1 MGDYMKIRT
10 SVNLFLVTTL
20 IITVCGAL
28 AFSVMQAK
36 AYIESSFYKTVP
48 CMLDTSCFELQ
59 TNLTVGLALSQDLA
73 RESYLIDWLED
84 YEKDTENGSKVTEK
98 LIKLS
103 TDEQFSTCFVASRLT
118 GSYYVIDNNKQI
130 KKDVL
135 TETDDSWFFTIMKSP
150 EALFYNTDYN
160 KTLNETNF
168 WFDVKIFNSM
178 GEPIGLAGMSIDLQ
192 KAVNKISKSLPSPQ
206 SWIGLMDEADMLLLC
221 SNGDFTN
228 KKINSVIG
236 TLSNLTG
243 YSNLQ
248 YYDDPSLGRVIVV
261 KKQFNA
267 SPYYTILAVPEKDF
281 VPSIS
286 SFFGYSLL
294 WMCILLVLIIGIS
307 QVMLSY
313 VFRRFVKL
321 NAIFNKIAEGD
332 FTAQAAV
339 HSDELGSIALSM
351 NNAIEKIRASFSV
364 ITDTAKNMQSVSQIL
379 SARTENSAA
388 ALNQITGNIE
398 SVKDRVMVQH
408 TEVNETSAKIDAIAQ
423 TMSSL
428 DSHIDNQA
436 KSISGSSVSIEEI
449 VKNIRTLQERA
460 EKNLQSIKTLE
471 KTTHTGKE
479 TVAMVVEVTKVVTEQ
494 SESLLDAITVI
505 QNTASQTNLLAMN
518 AAIEAAHAGEAGKG
532 FAVVAD
538 EIRKL
543 AEESGAQGTSIT
555 KVLEELKH
563 KIESLNGAGPL
574 VAEQFEK
581 ISAMMDFIY
590 RQEDGMIRTMKEQ
603 MQGGEEVLNVING
616 MNAIT
621 SKVKTDSNEILSE
634 ATDISAG
641 IRKLANLSEVIT
653 QSMAEMTAGIAD
665 VNKSMQ
671 EVNAIALNNEKNAAS
686 VTNEIG
692 KFKV

>member
-59 TNLTVGLALSQDLA
+59 TNLTVGLALSQNLA

-118 GSYYVIDNNKQI
+118 GSYYVVDNNKQI

-248 YYDDPSLGRVIVV
+248 YYDDSSLGRVIVV

-379 SARTENSAA
+379 SARMENSAT

>member
-248 YYDDPSLGRVIVV
+248 YYDDSSLGRVIVV

-379 SARTENSAA
+379 SARMENSAT

>member
-1 MGDYMKIRT
+1 MKIRT

-20 IITVCGAL
+20 VIAVCGAL
-28 AFSVMQAK
+28 AFSVMQAR
-36 AYIESSFYKTVP
+36 AYIENNFYKTVP
-48 CMLDTSCFELQ
+48 FMLDASSSELQ

-73 RESYLIDWLED
+73 EEPYLIDWFEA
-84 YEKDTENGSKVTEK
+84 YEKDEK
-98 LIKLS
+98 TGTHVIDKMLKLS
-103 TDEQFSTCFVASRLT
+103 KDEQFSTCFAASKLT
-118 GSYYVIDNNKQI
+118 GGYYVVDNNKQI

-135 TETDDSWFFTIMKSP
+135 TEADDSWFFTMLKNP
-150 EALFYNTDYN
+150 QTLFCSVDYN
-160 KTLNETNF
+160 RTLNEINF
-168 WFDVKIFNSM
+168 WFDIKIFNSA
-178 GEPIGLAGMSIDLQ
+178 GEAIGFAGMAVDLQ
-192 KAVNKISKSLPSPQ
+192 KAVAKINKSLPSPQ
-206 SWIGLMDEADMLLLC
+206 SWIGVIDNTDTISLC
-221 SNGDFTN
+221 SNVDFTN
-228 KKINSVIG
+228 KKINTVTG
-236 TLSNLTG
+236 TLSDLTG

-248 YYDDPSLGRVIVV
+248 YYDDDLLGRVIIV
-261 KKQFNA
+261 KKQL
-267 SPYYTILAVPEKDF
+267 SDLPYYTIMAVPVKDF
-281 VPSIS
+281 IPPILSIL
-286 SFFGYSLL
+286 GYSLL
-294 WMCILLVLIIGIS
+294 WTAVLLILMIIIN
-307 QVMLSY
+307 QFMLSY
-313 VFRRFVKL
+313 LFGRFIKL
-321 NAIFNKIAEGD
+321 HTIFDKVAEGD
-332 FTAQAAV
+332 FTVQAAV

-364 ITDTAKNMQSVSQIL
+364 ITDTAKNMQSVSQTL
-379 SARTENSAA
+379 STRMLDSAA

-398 SVKDRVMVQH
+398 NVKDRVMVQH
-408 TEVNETSAKIDAIAQ
+408 TEVNETAAKIDAITQ

-428 DSHIDNQA
+428 DFHIDNQA
-436 KSISGSSVSIEEI
+436 KSISGSSLSIEEI
-449 VKNIRTLQERA
+449 IKNIQTLQERA

-494 SESLLDAITVI
+494 SEGLLDAITVI

-616 MNAIT
+616 MNTIT

-653 QSMAEMTAGIAD
+653 QSMAEMATGIA
-665 VNKSMQ
+665 
-671 EVNAIALNNEKNAAS
+671 EVNNAMKEVNTIAINNQKNAAS
-686 VTNEIG
+686 VTGEIG

>member
-1 MGDYMKIRT
+1 MKIRT

-28 AFSVMQAK
+28 TFSVMQAK
-36 AYIESSFYKTVP
+36 AYIESNFYKTVP

-84 YEKDTENGSKVTEK
+84 YEKDTENGSKVAEK

-118 GSYYVIDNNKQI
+118 GSYYVVDNNKQI

-351 NNAIEKIRASFSV
+351 NNAIEKIRVSFSV

-379 SARTENSAA
+379 SARMENSAA

-408 TEVNETSAKIDAIAQ
+408 TEVNETAAKIDAIAQ

-436 KSISGSSVSIEEI
+436 KSIAGSSVSIEEI
-449 VKNIRTLQERA
+449 VKNIQIVQERA

>member
-1 MGDYMKIRT
+1 MKIRT

-616 MNAIT
+616 MNTIT

-653 QSMAEMTAGIAD
+653 QSMTEMTAGIAD

>member
-307 QVMLSY
+307 QVMLGY

-590 RQEDGMIRTMKEQ
+590 RQGDGMIRTMKEQ

>member
-1 MGDYMKIRT
+1 MKIRT

-118 GSYYVIDNNKQI
+118 GSYYVVDNNKQI

-351 NNAIEKIRASFSV
+351 NNAIEKIRVSFSV

-436 KSISGSSVSIEEI
+436 KSIAGSSVSIEEI
-449 VKNIRTLQERA
+449 VKNIQIVQERA

>member
-1 MGDYMKIRT
+1 MKIRT

-351 NNAIEKIRASFSV
+351 NNAIEKIRVSFSV

-379 SARTENSAA
+379 SARMENSAA

-436 KSISGSSVSIEEI
+436 KSIAGSSVSIEEI
-449 VKNIRTLQERA
+449 VKNIQIVQERA

-653 QSMAEMTAGIAD
+653 QSMAEMAAGIAD

>member
-1 MGDYMKIRT
+1 MKIRT
-10 SVNLFLVTTL
+10 SVNLFLITTL
-20 IITVCGAL
+20 VIAVCGAL

-118 GSYYVIDNNKQI
+118 GSYYVVDDNKQI

-168 WFDVKIFNSM
+168 WFDVKVFNSM

-379 SARTENSAA
+379 SARMENSAA

-479 TVAMVVEVTKVVTEQ
+479 TVAMVVDVTKVVTEQ
-494 SESLLDAITVI
+494 SEGLLDAITVI

-603 MQGGEEVLNVING
+603 MRGGEEVLNVING

-653 QSMAEMTAGIAD
+653 QSMAEMAAGIAD
-665 VNKSMQ
+665 VNNAMK
-671 EVNAIALNNEKNAAS
+671 EVNTIAMNNQKNAAS
-686 VTNEIG
+686 VTGEIG

>member
-351 NNAIEKIRASFSV
+351 NNAIEKIRVSFSV

>member
-248 YYDDPSLGRVIVV
+248 YYDDPSLGRAIVV

-307 QVMLSY
+307 QVMLGY

>member
-1 MGDYMKIRT
+1 MKIRT

-307 QVMLSY
+307 QVMLGY

-408 TEVNETSAKIDAIAQ
+408 TEVNESAAKIDAIAQ

>member
-1 MGDYMKIRT
+1 MKIRT

-178 GEPIGLAGMSIDLQ
+178 GKPIGLAGMSIDLQ

-307 QVMLSY
+307 QVMLGY

>member
-616 MNAIT
+616 MNTIT

-653 QSMAEMTAGIAD
+653 QSMTEMTAGIAD

>member
-1 MGDYMKIRT
+1 MKIRT

-351 NNAIEKIRASFSV
+351 NNAIEKIHASFSV

-379 SARTENSAA
+379 SARMENSAA

-653 QSMAEMTAGIAD
+653 QSMAEMAAGIAD

>member
-1 MGDYMKIRT
+1 MKIRT

-243 YSNLQ
+243 YRNLQ

-307 QVMLSY
+307 QVMLGY

-616 MNAIT
+616 MNTIT

-653 QSMAEMTAGIAD
+653 QSMAEMAAGIAD

>member
-1 MGDYMKIRT
+1 MKIRT

-59 TNLTVGLALSQDLA
+59 TNLTVGLALSQNLA

-118 GSYYVIDNNKQI
+118 GSYYVVDNNKQI

-248 YYDDPSLGRVIVV
+248 YYDDSSLGRVIVV

-379 SARTENSAA
+379 SARMENSAT

>member
-1 MGDYMKIRT
+1 MKIRT

-28 AFSVMQAK
+28 TFSVMQAK
-36 AYIESSFYKTVP
+36 AYIESNFYKTVP

-84 YEKDTENGSKVTEK
+84 YEKDTENGSKVAEK

-118 GSYYVIDNNKQI
+118 GSYYVVDNNKQI

-321 NAIFNKIAEGD
+321 NAIFNKVAEGD

-339 HSDELGSIALSM
+339 YSDELGSIALSM
-351 NNAIEKIRASFSV
+351 NNTIEKIRASFSV
-364 ITDTAKNMQSVSQIL
+364 IADTAKNMQSVSQTL
-379 SARTENSAA
+379 SARMENSAA

-408 TEVNETSAKIDAIAQ
+408 TEVNETAAKIDAITQ

-428 DSHIDNQA
+428 DSHIDSQA
-436 KSISGSSVSIEEI
+436 ESISGSSLSIEEI
-449 VKNIRTLQERA
+449 IKNIQTLQERA
-460 EKNLQSIKTLE
+460 EKNLQSIKALE

-479 TVAMVVEVTKVVTEQ
+479 TVAMVVDVTKVVTEQ
-494 SESLLDAITVI
+494 SEGLLDAITVI

-653 QSMAEMTAGIAD
+653 QSMAEMAAGIAD

>member
-1 MGDYMKIRT
+1 MKIRT

-307 QVMLSY
+307 QVMLGY

-351 NNAIEKIRASFSV
+351 NNAIEKIRVSFSV

-379 SARTENSAA
+379 SARMENSAA

-408 TEVNETSAKIDAIAQ
+408 TEVNETAAKIDAIAQ

-436 KSISGSSVSIEEI
+436 KSIAGSSVSIEEI
-449 VKNIRTLQERA
+449 VKNIQIVQERA

-616 MNAIT
+616 MNTIT

-653 QSMAEMTAGIAD
+653 QSMAEMAAGIAD

>member
-1 MGDYMKIRT
+1 MKIRT